1 MTLCPHNLYAGDVPG
16 GCRMR
21 KQTTD
26 GSGQCCRK
34 GVILYGCAYRLSI
47 AYCEKRLQEVKETLG
62 IPVLE
67 EKLKALIVDLEDQ
80 YPESKKFR
88 MD

>member
-1 MTLCPHNLYAGDVPG
+1 MLF
-16 GCRMR
+16 R
-21 KQTTD
+21 
-26 GSGQCCRK
+26 S
-34 GVILYGCAYRLSI
+34 SI

-62 IPVLE
+62 ILE
-67 EKLKALIVDLEDQ
+67 LEKKLKTLIADLEDQ